1 MARRTT
7 PQQSAGP
14 RGRNIAIPDQSGRLA
29 VVTGANSGIG
39 YHTARLLALAGAEVV
54 LAVRNGAQGEAAADR
69 IRANAPTTGPVS
81 VATVDLANLESVA
94 SFADVLLERGR
105 PVDLLVNNAGVMAVP
120 TRHTTKDGFELQ
132 FGTNHLGHFA
142 LTGRLL
148 PLLRAATAPRVV
160 TVSSLAARLGR
171 IDLGNLNAEHSYR
184 PWPAYNASKLANLL
198 FAQEL
203 QRLSD
208 RQRWGILSAAAHP
221 GLSRTNL
228 VNSGPRLGRQASPGG
243 QASPGR
249 PWSLGRQS
257 NRVAGLVMRFPM
269 GSQSAEQG
277 ALPSLLA
284 ATGARVVGGGYY
296 GPGGPFEIV
305 GAPSTARLPRQAT
318 DLAMAARLWTASE
331 QLTGV
336 GFPA

>member
-7 PQQSAGP
+7 PQRSAGP
-14 RGRNIAIPDQSGRLA
+14 RRRSIAIPDQSGRLA

-39 YHTARLLALAGAEVV
+39 YHTARMLALAGAEVV
-54 LAVRNGAQGEAAADR
+54 LAVRNDAQGEAAADR
-69 IRANAPTTGPVS
+69 IRANEPTTGPVS

-105 PVDLLVNNAGVMAVP
+105 PVDLLINNAGVMAVP

-148 PLLRAATAPRVV
+148 PLLRAAGAPRVV
-160 TVSSLAARLGR
+160 TVSSLTARQGR
-171 IDLGNLNAEHSYR
+171 LALDNLNAERAYR
-184 PWPAYNASKLANLL
+184 PWPAYSASKLANLL

-221 GLSRTNL
+221 GFSRTNL
-228 VNSGPRLGRQASPGG
+228 VNSGPRLGPR
-243 QASPGR
+243 
-249 PWSLGRQS
+249 S
-257 NRVAGLVMRFPM
+257 NRGLGLLMRITL

-296 GPGGPFEIV
+296 GPGGPFELG
-305 GAPSTARLPRQAT
+305 GAPTTVRLPRRAT
-318 DLAMAARLWTASE
+318 DLATAARLWQASE

>member
-14 RGRNIAIPDQSGRLA
+14 RGHDIAVPDQSGRLA

-54 LAVRNGAQGEAAADR
+54 LAVRDGAKGEAAADR
-69 IRANAPTTGPVS
+69 IRANAPATGPVS
-81 VATVDLANLESVA
+81 VATVDLADLESVA

-171 IDLGNLNAEHSYR
+171 IDPGNLNAERSYR
-184 PWPAYNASKLANLL
+184 PWPAYSASKLANLL

-221 GLSRTNL
+221 GFSRTNL
-228 VNSGPRLGRQASPGG
+228 VNSGPRLGRQ
-243 QASPGR
+243 
-249 PWSLGRQS
+249 S
-257 NRVAGLVMRFPM
+257 NRAGGLLLGLTV

-296 GPGGPFEIV
+296 GPGGPFGIG
-305 GAPSTARLPRQAT
+305 GAPTTARLPRRAT
-318 DLAMAARLWTASE
+318 DLAVAARLWTVSE
-331 QLTGV
+331 QLTCV